1 LLGTTATTAMRALR
15 ARPSSG
21 RKVALEHDAG
31 AVLETDVGA
40 RDRIGMMANVQF
52 EIEHQTAVPVPALA
66 PLVRRYIGYRYTGLR
81 PGTHLGLPSPDLT
94 VVLSLGPRTRLASMP
109 DPRQRP
115 RAFDAL
121 VGGLH
126 TRPAVLAFDTEMYGI
141 ELDMTPRG
149 ARSLLGVP
157 AGELGS
163 TVISLEE
170 IVGRPARSMLEA
182 LVEARTWPERFSL
195 LDHFLSHSLDRRQ
208 PARPEL
214 EAAWRLLVRSGGTRR
229 VSWVAD
235 QMGWG
240 RRHLHESFIAEF
252 GLSPKDLAR
261 VTRFHWSKE
270 MLRRDP
276 GAGLATVAAACGY
289 YDQSHL
295 ARDWNRLAGGTPS
308 RWLRTDE
315 LSFVQDGTDA
325 AVPRLSA

>member
-1 LLGTTATTAMRALR
+1 
-15 ARPSSG
+15 
-21 RKVALEHDAG
+21 VAS
-31 AVLETDVGA
+31 
-40 RDRIGMMANVQF
+40 VQF
-52 EIEHQTAVPVPALA
+52 EVEHETAVPAPALA
-66 PLVRRYIGYRYTGLR
+66 PLIRRYIGYRYARLR

-94 VVLSLGPRTRLASMP
+94 VVLSLGPQTRLASMP

-126 TRPAVLAFDTEMYGI
+126 TRPAVLAFDHEVFGI

-163 TVISLEE
+163 TVVSLEE
-170 IVGRPARSMLEA
+170 ILGPSARSMLAA

-195 LDHFLSHSLDRRQ
+195 LDRFLSHRLDRLQ

-214 EAAWRLLVRSGGTRR
+214 EAAWCLLVRSGGTRR
-229 VSWVAD
+229 VSWVAREV
-235 QMGWG
+235 GWG

-252 GLSPKDLAR
+252 GLSPKELAR

-276 GAGLATVAAACGY
+276 GTSLAGLAAACGY

-295 ARDWNRLAGGTPS
+295 TRDWNRLAGGSPS

-315 LSFVQDGTDA
+315 LSFVQDETDA
-325 AVPRLSA
+325 AVPGLSA